1 MPGRSE
7 TSSARRLPSMCLDT
21 VSTIE
26 GGGKGIGVARAVHRL
41 RAKQKTMKRNFMVG
55 DSLGGVAQRS
65 AKQELHSELERSE
78 GAFIPSSFH
87 RRGFECCGECH
98 CGSHASFS
106 EVAPRS
112 SVARIPSCRRDVV
125 ERSVAGREQI
135 DVTIDEVEFAEG
147 NRSSPRVWLQR
158 RCYNSI
164 HTSNSPSFII
174 QTSYSLAAV
183 SWAHHTCCGFRLCER
198 LKQVRVHSMTV
209 SKLRIQASS
218 AVRLSE
224 ARLTPSL
231 LQAL

>member
-1 MPGRSE
+1 
-7 TSSARRLPSMCLDT
+7 MCLDT

-78 GAFIPSSFH
+78 DTFIPSSFH
-87 RRGFECCGECH
+87 RRGFDCCSECH

-112 SVARIPSCRRDVV
+112 SVAWTPSCRRDEF

-135 DVTIDEVEFAEG
+135 DITIDEVEFAQRD
-147 NRSSPRVWLQR
+147 RSSPRMWIQR
-158 RCYNSI
+158 QYRQFNPHKQFALI
-164 HTSNSPSFII
+164 HHPDLI
-174 QTSYSLAAV
+174 LAGGCIVGAP
-183 SWAHHTCCGFRLCER
+183 H
-198 LKQVRVHSMTV
+198 M
-209 SKLRIQASS
+209 LRTQI
-218 AVRLSE
+218 V
-224 ARLTPSL
+224 
-231 LQAL
+231 